1 MPLSDSQVRALKAGP
16 RRQSKSV
23 GDSLILVIESAARG
37 GGKSFEGRT
46 RFPPG
51 RQGKQVPVRIGPYGK
66 GLGQWTLKEARDEW
80 DRIRA
85 WSKQTGMDPRELKRQ
100 EQKASIQQHAGVT
113 LEHAAES
120 FLACSE
126 TRERTKEGYRNM
138 IWNQVLPVLGASM
151 PVEHFSWDHK
161 HPGGKNG
168 RQVVLDMKADI
179 ERRAP
184 VHADK
189 VLMVLRQVF
198 DHAIDQG
205 WMPRD
210 QNPALG
216 NKGTKSKHKPIP
228 HPTLRWEQLPDFF
241 QALEQ
246 NQANGSFITI
256 CAVKVLFM
264 TFLRVGSM
272 APMRWSE
279 LDYQQDLW
287 VIPAERMKSG
297 KEHLVPLTGPLK
309 DLLESLRKISGDDE
323 YVFPSPRQKM
333 TSHLNPYSINQH
345 FIRMGYKSVLRAHGI
360 RSIPLTAGQEELGF
374 SAEVIQRQMAHAIG
388 DKVRQA
394 YDRSEFLKE
403 RRKFMV
409 AWCDALLAQGLK
421 T

>member
-23 GDSLILVIESAARG
+23 GDSLILVIESETRG
-37 GGKSFEGRT
+37 GGKSFEGRL
-46 RFPPG
+46 RHPPG

-66 GLGQWTLKEARDEW
+66 GPGKWSLKEAREEW

-85 WSKQTGMDPRELKRQ
+85 WTKQTGRDPRDLKRQ
-100 EQKASIQQHAGVT
+100 EQQDALPPHSGPT
-113 LEHAAES
+113 LQAAAES
-120 FLACSE
+120 FLTHSR
-126 TRERTKEGYRNM
+126 TRERTKQGYRNM
-138 IWNQVLPVLGASM
+138 LWNQVLPVLGAEM

-161 HPGGKNG
+161 QPDG
-168 RQVVLDMKADI
+168 RKGREVVLDLKRSI

-184 VHADK
+184 VQADN

-216 NKGTKSKHKPIP
+216 SKGTKSRHKSTP
-228 HPTLRWEQLPDFF
+228 HPTLRWEQLPQFF
-241 QALEQ
+241 SELEQ
-246 NQANGSFITI
+246 NDANGSLVTI

-264 TFLRVGSM
+264 TFLRVGSLV
-272 APMRWSE
+272 PLRWEE
-279 LDYQQDLW
+279 LDYEQDLW
-287 VIPAERMKSG
+287 TIPANRMKSG
-297 KEHLVPLTGPLK
+297 KDHVVPLTDPLK
-309 DLLESLRKISGDDE
+309 DVLESLRRFNGSSD
-323 YVFPSPRQKM
+323 YVFSSPR
-333 TSHLNPYSINQH
+333 SRGSGHLNPYSINQH

-360 RSIPLTAGQEELGF
+360 RSIPLTAGQEVLGF
-374 SAEVIQRQMAHAIG
+374 PAEVIQRQMAHVIG

-394 YDRSEFLKE
+394 YDRSEFLEE

-409 AWCDALLAQGLK
+409 SWCDALLSKGL
-421 T
+421 TV

>member
-1 MPLSDSQVRALKAGP
+1 MPLSDSQVRALKAGE

-23 GDSLILVIESAARG
+23 GDSLILVIESVARG
-37 GGKSFEGRT
+37 GGKSFEGRM

-51 RQGKQVPVRIGPYGK
+51 RSGKQVPVRIGPYGK
-66 GLGQWTLKEARDEW
+66 GLGKWTLKEAREEW

-85 WSKQTGMDPRELKRQ
+85 WSKQTGLDPRNLRRQ
-100 EQKASIQQHAGVT
+100 EQQAIQQHAGPS
-113 LEHAAES
+113 LEQAAQS
-120 FLACSE
+120 FLDRSD
-126 TRERTKEGYRNM
+126 TRERTKAGYRNM
-138 IWNQVLPVLGASM
+138 LWNQVMPVLGGAT

-168 RQVVLDMKADI
+168 RQVVMDLKADI

-205 WMPRD
+205 WMARD

-216 NKGTKSKHKPIP
+216 TKGNKSKHKPTP
-228 HPTLRWEQLPDFF
+228 HPTLRWEQLPEFF
-241 QALEQ
+241 QVLEQ
-246 NQANGSFITI
+246 NQANGSHITI

-272 APMRWSE
+272 TPMRWSE
-279 LDYQQDLW
+279 LDYEQDLW
-287 VIPAERMKSG
+287 IIPAERMKSG
-297 KEHLVPLTGPLK
+297 KEHVVPLTDPLK
-309 DLLESLRKISGDDE
+309 ELLESLRKIYGDAE
-323 YVFPSPRQKM
+323 FVFPSPRGRGDG
-333 TSHLNPYSINQH
+333 HLNPYSINQH

-360 RSIPLTAGQEELGF
+360 RAIPLTAGQEVLGF

-388 DKVRQA
+388 DKIRQA
-394 YDRSEFLKE
+394 YDRSQMLEE
-403 RRKFMV
+403 RQRFMV

-421 T
+421 V

>member
-1 MPLSDSQVRALKAGP
+1 MPLSDSQVRALKAGE

-23 GDSLILVIESAARG
+23 GDSLILVIESVARG
-37 GGKSFEGRT
+37 GGKSFEGRM

-51 RQGKQVPVRIGPYGK
+51 RAGKQVPVRIGPYGK
-66 GLGQWTLKEARDEW
+66 GLGKWTLKEAREEW

-85 WSKQTGMDPRELKRQ
+85 WSKQTGLDPRNLRRQ
-100 EQKASIQQHAGVT
+100 EQQAIQQHAGPS
-113 LEHAAES
+113 LEQAAQS
-120 FLACSE
+120 FLDRSD
-126 TRERTKEGYRNM
+126 TRERTKAGYRNM
-138 IWNQVLPVLGASM
+138 LWNQVMPVLGGAT

-168 RQVVLDMKADI
+168 RQVVMDLKADI

-205 WMPRD
+205 WMARD

-216 NKGTKSKHKPIP
+216 TKGTKSKHKSTP
-228 HPTLRWEQLPDFF
+228 HPTLRWEQLPEFF
-241 QALEQ
+241 QTLEQ
-246 NQANGSFITI
+246 NQANGSHITI

-272 APMRWSE
+272 TPMRWSE
-279 LDYQQDLW
+279 LDYDQDLW
-287 VIPAERMKSG
+287 IIPAERMKSG
-297 KEHLVPLTGPLK
+297 KEHVVPLTDPLK
-309 DLLESLRKISGDDE
+309 ELLESLRKIYGDAE
-323 YVFPSPRQKM
+323 FVFPSPRGRGDG
-333 TSHLNPYSINQH
+333 HLNPYSINQH

-360 RSIPLTAGQEELGF
+360 RAIPLTAGQEVLGF

-388 DKVRQA
+388 DKIRQA
-394 YDRSEFLKE
+394 YDRSQMLEE
-403 RRKFMV
+403 RRRFMV

-421 T
+421 V

>member
-1 MPLSDSQVRALKAGP
+1 MPLSDSEVRALKAGD

-23 GDSLILVIESAARG
+23 GDSLILVIESVDRG
-37 GGKSFEGRT
+37 GGKSFEGRM

-80 DRIRA
+80 ERIRA
-85 WSKQTGMDPRELKRQ
+85 WSKQAGMDPRELKRQ
-100 EQKASIQQHAGVT
+100 EHKTNIQQHTGPT
-113 LEHAAES
+113 LEQAAES
-120 FLACSE
+120 FLTRSS
-126 TRERTKEGYRNM
+126 TRERTKTGYRNM
-138 IWNQVLPVLGASM
+138 LWNQVLPVLGAST

-161 HPGGKNG
+161 RPGGKNG
-168 RQVVLDMKADI
+168 RQVVLDLKADI

-216 NKGTKSKHKPIP
+216 TKGTKSKHKSTP
-228 HPTLRWEQLPDFF
+228 HPTLRWDQLPVFF

-246 NQANGSFITI
+246 NQANGSLITI
-256 CAVKVLFM
+256 FAVKVLFM
-264 TFLRVGSM
+264 TFLRVGSLT
-272 APMRWSE
+272 PMRWSE
-279 LDYQQDLW
+279 LDYEKDIW

-297 KEHLVPLTGPLK
+297 KEHIVPLTDPLK
-309 DLLESLRKISGDDE
+309 ELLESIRKLFGDE
-323 YVFPSPRQKM
+323 GFVFPSPRNM
-333 TSHLNPYSINQH
+333 SEGYLNPYSINQH
-345 FIRMGYKSVLRAHGI
+345 LIRMGYKSVLRAHGI
-360 RSIPLTAGQEELGF
+360 RAIPLTAGQEVLGF

-388 DKVRQA
+388 DKIRQA
-394 YDRSEFLKE
+394 YDRSQMIEE
-403 RRKFMV
+403 RKKFMI

-421 T
+421 A

>member
-1 MPLSDSQVRALKAGP
+1 MSLSDSQVRALKAGE

-23 GDSLILVIESAARG
+23 GDSLILVIESVAKG
-37 GGKSFEGRT
+37 GGKSFEGRM

-66 GLGQWTLKEARDEW
+66 GLGKWTLKEARDEW

-85 WSKQTGMDPRELKRQ
+85 WSKQTGLDPRELKRQ
-100 EQKASIQQHAGVT
+100 EQKATIQQHTGPT
-113 LEHAAES
+113 LEQAAES
-120 FLACSE
+120 FLGHSD
-126 TRERTKEGYRNM
+126 TRERTKAGYRNM
-138 IWNQVLPVLGASM
+138 LWNQVLPVLGGST
-151 PVEHFSWDHK
+151 PVEHFSWDYK

-168 RQVVLDMKADI
+168 RQVVLDLKVDI

-205 WMPRD
+205 WMSRD

-216 NKGTKSKHKPIP
+216 TKGTKSKHKPTP
-228 HPTLRWEQLPDFF
+228 HPTLRWEQLPEFF

-246 NQANGSFITI
+246 NQANGSHITI

-272 APMRWSE
+272 TPMRWSE
-279 LDYQQDLW
+279 LDYDQDLW
-287 VIPAERMKSG
+287 IIPAERMKSR
-297 KEHLVPLTGPLK
+297 KEHVVPLTAPLK
-309 DLLESLRKISGDDE
+309 ELLESIRKIYGDE
-323 YVFPSPRQKM
+323 EFVFPSPR
-333 TSHLNPYSINQH
+333 SRGGGYLNPYSINQH

-360 RSIPLTAGQEELGF
+360 RSIPLTAGQEVLGF
-374 SAEVIQRQMAHAIG
+374 SADVIQRQMAHAIG

-394 YDRSEFLKE
+394 YDRSQFLDE

-409 AWCDALLAQGLK
+409 SWCDALLSQGLK
-421 T
+421 V

>member
-1 MPLSDSQVRALKAGP
+1 MHLSDSQVRALKAGE

-23 GDSLILVIESAARG
+23 GDSLILVIESSVKG
-37 GGKSFEGRT
+37 GGKSFEGRM

-66 GLGQWTLKEARDEW
+66 GPGKWTLKEAREEW
-80 DRIRA
+80 DRIRS
-85 WSKQTGMDPRELKRQ
+85 WSKQTGIDPRGLKRQ
-100 EQKASIQQHAGVT
+100 EQQASIQQHTGPS
-113 LEHAAES
+113 LEQAAES
-120 FLACSE
+120 FLERST
-126 TRERTKEGYRNM
+126 TRESTKSGYRNM
-138 IWNQVLPVLGASM
+138 LWNQVFPALGATT

-161 HPGGKNG
+161 HSGGKNG
-168 RQVVLDMKADI
+168 RQVVLDLKADI

-216 NKGTKSKHKPIP
+216 SKGNKSKHKSTP
-228 HPTLRWEQLPDFF
+228 HPTLRWDQLPEFF

-246 NQANGSFITI
+246 NQAHGSLITI

-272 APMRWSE
+272 VPMRWSE
-279 LDYQQDLW
+279 LDLEQDLW

-297 KEHLVPLTGPLK
+297 KEHLVPLTNPLK
-309 DLLESLRKISGDDE
+309 DLFESLRKIYGDE
-323 YVFPSPRQKM
+323 EFVFLSPR
-333 TSHLNPYSINQH
+333 SRGSVHLNPSSINQH

-360 RSIPLTAGQEELGF
+360 RSIPLTAGQEILGF
-374 SAEVIQRQMAHAIG
+374 SAEVIQRQMAHVIG

-394 YDRSEFLKE
+394 YDRSQFLDE

-409 AWCDALLAQGLK
+409 SWCDALLSQGLK
-421 T
+421 V

>member
-1 MPLSDSQVRALKAGP
+1 MPLSDSQVRALKAGE

-23 GDSLILVIESAARG
+23 GDSLILVIESVARG
-37 GGKSFEGRT
+37 GGKSFEGRM

-51 RQGKQVPVRIGPYGK
+51 RAGKQVPVRIGPYGK
-66 GLGQWTLKEARDEW
+66 GLGKWSLKEAREEW

-85 WSKQTGMDPRELKRQ
+85 WSKQTGLDPRDLKRQ
-100 EQKASIQQHAGVT
+100 EQKASIQQHSGPT
-113 LEHAAES
+113 LEQAAES
-120 FLACSE
+120 FLARSD
-126 TRERTKEGYRNM
+126 TRERTKAGYRNM
-138 IWNQVLPVLGASM
+138 LWNQVLPVLGAET

-168 RQVVLDMKADI
+168 RQVVMDLKADI

-205 WMPRD
+205 WMARD

-216 NKGTKSKHKPIP
+216 TKGTKSKHKPTP
-228 HPTLRWEQLPDFF
+228 HPTLRWEQLPEFF

-246 NQANGSFITI
+246 NQANGSHITI
-256 CAVKVLFM
+256 CAVKVLFI

-272 APMRWSE
+272 TPMRWSE
-279 LDYQQDLW
+279 LDYDQDLW
-287 VIPAERMKSG
+287 IIPAERMKSG
-297 KEHLVPLTGPLK
+297 KEHIVPLTDPLK
-309 DLLESLRKISGDDE
+309 ELLESIRKIYGNDE
-323 YVFPSPRQKM
+323 FVFPSPR
-333 TSHLNPYSINQH
+333 SRGEGHLNPYSINQH

-360 RSIPLTAGQEELGF
+360 RAIPLTAGQEVLGF

-388 DKVRQA
+388 DKIRQA
-394 YDRSEFLKE
+394 YDRSQMLDE
-403 RRKFMV
+403 RRKFMI
-409 AWCDALLAQGLK
+409 AWCDALLSQGL
-421 T
+421 TV

>member
-1 MPLSDSQVRALKAGP
+1 MPLSDSQVRALKAGE

-23 GDSLILVIESAARG
+23 GDSLILVIESIARG
-37 GGKSFEGRT
+37 GGKSFEGRM

-66 GLGQWTLKEARDEW
+66 GLGKWTLKEAREEW

-85 WSKQTGMDPRELKRQ
+85 WSKQTGLDPRDLKRQ
-100 EQKASIQQHAGVT
+100 EQKASIQQHAGPT
-113 LEHAAES
+113 LEQAAES
-120 FLACSE
+120 FLNRSD
-126 TRERTKEGYRNM
+126 TRERTKAGYRNM
-138 IWNQVLPVLGASM
+138 LWNQVLPVLGGGT

-168 RQVVLDMKADI
+168 RQVVMDLKSDI

-205 WMPRD
+205 WMARE

-216 NKGTKSKHKPIP
+216 TKGAKSKHKPTP
-228 HPTLRWEQLPDFF
+228 HPTLRWEQLPEFF

-246 NQANGSFITI
+246 NQANGSHITI

-272 APMRWSE
+272 TPMRWSE
-279 LDYQQDLW
+279 LDYDQDLW
-287 VIPAERMKSG
+287 IIPAERMKSG
-297 KEHLVPLTGPLK
+297 KEHVVPLTDPLK
-309 DLLESLRKISGDDE
+309 ELLESLRKIYGDE
-323 YVFPSPRQKM
+323 EVVFPSPR
-333 TSHLNPYSINQH
+333 SRGEAHLNPYSINQH

-360 RSIPLTAGQEELGF
+360 RSIPLTAGQEVLGF
-374 SAEVIQRQMAHAIG
+374 SAEVIQRQMAHAVG
-388 DKVRQA
+388 DKIRQA
-394 YDRSEFLKE
+394 YDRSQMLEE
-403 RRKFMV
+403 RRRFMV

-421 T
+421 V

>member
-1 MPLSDSQVRALKAGP
+1 MPLSDSQVRALKAGEP
-16 RRQSKSV
+16 RQSKSV
-23 GDSLILVIESAARG
+23 GDSLNLVIESVARG
-37 GGKSFEGRT
+37 GGKSFEGRM

-51 RQGKQVPVRIGPYGK
+51 RAGKQVPVRIGPYGK
-66 GLGQWTLKEARDEW
+66 GLGKWTLKEAREEW

-85 WSKQTGMDPRELKRQ
+85 WSKQTGLDPRDLKRQ
-100 EQKASIQQHAGVT
+100 EQKASIQQHAGPT
-113 LEHAAES
+113 LEQAAES
-120 FLACSE
+120 FLDRSE
-126 TRERTKEGYRNM
+126 TRERTKAGYRNM
-138 IWNQVLPVLGASM
+138 LWNQVLPVLGGAT

-168 RQVVLDMKADI
+168 RQVVMDLKADI

-205 WMPRD
+205 WMARD

-216 NKGTKSKHKPIP
+216 TKGAKSKHKPTP
-228 HPTLRWEQLPDFF
+228 HPTLRWEQLPEFF

-246 NQANGSFITI
+246 NQANGSHITI

-272 APMRWSE
+272 TPMRWSE
-279 LDYQQDLW
+279 LDYDQDQW
-287 VIPAERMKSG
+287 IIPAERMKSG
-297 KEHLVPLTGPLK
+297 KEHVVPLTDPLK
-309 DLLESLRKISGDDE
+309 ELLESLRKIYGDAE
-323 YVFPSPRQKM
+323 FVFPSPRGRGDG
-333 TSHLNPYSINQH
+333 HLNPYSINQH

-360 RSIPLTAGQEELGF
+360 RAIPLTAGQEVLGF
-374 SAEVIQRQMAHAIG
+374 SAEVIQRQMAYAIG
-388 DKVRQA
+388 DKIRQA
-394 YDRSEFLKE
+394 YDRSQMLEE
-403 RRKFMV
+403 RRRFMV

-421 T
+421 V

>member
-1 MPLSDSQVRALKAGP
+1 MPLSDSQVRALKAGE

-23 GDSLILVIESAARG
+23 GDSLILVIESVAKG
-37 GGKSFEGRT
+37 GGKSFEGRM

-51 RQGKQVPVRIGPYGK
+51 RQGKQVPVRIGTYGK
-66 GLGQWTLKEARDEW
+66 GLGKWTLKEAREEW

-85 WSKQTGMDPRELKRQ
+85 WSKQTGLDPRELKRQ
-100 EQKASIQQHAGVT
+100 EQKATIQQHTGPT
-113 LEHAAES
+113 LEQAAES
-120 FLACSE
+120 FLGHSD
-126 TRERTKEGYRNM
+126 TRERTKAGYRNM
-138 IWNQVLPVLGASM
+138 LWNQVLPVLGGST
-151 PVEHFSWDHK
+151 PVEHFSWDYK

-168 RQVVLDMKADI
+168 RQVVLDLKVDI

-205 WMPRD
+205 WMSRD

-216 NKGTKSKHKPIP
+216 TKGTKSKHKPTP
-228 HPTLRWEQLPDFF
+228 HPTLRWEQLPEFF

-246 NQANGSFITI
+246 NQANGSHITI

-272 APMRWSE
+272 TPMRWSE
-279 LDYQQDLW
+279 LDYDQDLW
-287 VIPAERMKSG
+287 IIPAERMKSG
-297 KEHLVPLTGPLK
+297 KEHVVPLTAPLK
-309 DLLESLRKISGDDE
+309 ELLESIRKIYGDE
-323 YVFPSPRQKM
+323 EFVFPSPR
-333 TSHLNPYSINQH
+333 SRGGAYLNPYSINQH

-360 RSIPLTAGQEELGF
+360 RSIPLTAGQEVLGF
-374 SAEVIQRQMAHAIG
+374 SADVIQRQMAHAIG

-394 YDRSEFLKE
+394 YDRSQFLDE
-403 RRKFMV
+403 RRNFMV
-409 AWCDALLAQGLK
+409 SWCDALLSQGLK
-421 T
+421 V

>member
-1 MPLSDSQVRALKAGP
+1 MPLSDSQVRALKAGD

-23 GDSLILVIESAARG
+23 GDSLILVIESVARG
-37 GGKSFEGRT
+37 GGKSFEGRM

-66 GLGQWTLKEARDEW
+66 GLGKWSLKEAREEW

-85 WSKQTGMDPRELKRQ
+85 WSKQTGLDPRDLKRQ
-100 EQKASIQQHAGVT
+100 EQKASIQQHAGPT
-113 LEHAAES
+113 LEQAAAS
-120 FLACSE
+120 FLDRSD
-126 TRERTKEGYRNM
+126 TRERTKAGYRNM
-138 IWNQVLPVLGASM
+138 LWNQVLPVLGGAT

-168 RQVVLDMKADI
+168 RQVVMDLKTDI

-205 WMPRD
+205 WMARD

-216 NKGTKSKHKPIP
+216 TKGTKSKHKPIS
-228 HPTLRWEQLPDFF
+228 HPTLRWEQLPEFF

-246 NQANGSFITI
+246 NQANGSHIMI

-272 APMRWSE
+272 TPMQWSE
-279 LDYQQDLW
+279 LDFDQDIW
-287 VIPAERMKSG
+287 IIPAERMKSR
-297 KEHLVPLTGPLK
+297 KEHIVPLTAPLK
-309 DLLESLRKISGDDE
+309 ELLESLRKIYGDE
-323 YVFPSPRQKM
+323 EFVFPSPR
-333 TSHLNPYSINQH
+333 SRDEGYLNPYSINQY
-345 FIRMGYKSVLRAHGI
+345 FIRMGYKSVLTAHGI
-360 RSIPLTAGQEELGF
+360 RAIPLTAGQEVLGF

-388 DKVRQA
+388 DKIRQA
-394 YDRSEFLKE
+394 YDRSQMLEE

-409 AWCDALLAQGLK
+409 AWCDALLAQGL
-421 T
+421 TI

>member
-16 RRQSKSV
+16 LRQSKSV
-23 GDSLILVIESAARG
+23 GNSLILVIESVPRG
-37 GGKSFEGRT
+37 GGKSFEGRM
-46 RFPPG
+46 RFPSG

-66 GLGQWTLKEARDEW
+66 GLGKWTLKEARDEW

-85 WSKQTGMDPRELKRQ
+85 WSNQTGMDPRELKRQ
-100 EQKASIQQHAGVT
+100 EQQGSIQQHTGPS
-113 LEHAAES
+113 LEQAAES
-120 FLACSE
+120 FLARSD
-126 TRERTKEGYRNM
+126 TRERTKTGYRNM
-138 IWNQVLPVLGASM
+138 LWNQVFPVLSGAT

-168 RQVVLDMKADI
+168 RQVVLDLKADI

-205 WMPRD
+205 WMSRD

-216 NKGTKSKHKPIP
+216 TKGTKSKHKSTP
-228 HPTLRWEQLPDFF
+228 HPTLRWDQLPVFF

-246 NQANGSFITI
+246 NQANGSLITI

-264 TFLRVGSM
+264 TFLRVGSLT
-272 APMRWSE
+272 PMRWSE
-279 LDYQQDLW
+279 LDYEQNLW

-297 KEHLVPLTGPLK
+297 KEHIVPLTDPLK
-309 DLLESLRKISGDDE
+309 ELLESIRKKFGDNGF
-323 YVFPSPRQKM
+323 VFPSPRS
-333 TSHLNPYSINQH
+333 TGEGYLNPYSINQY

-360 RSIPLTAGQEELGF
+360 RAIPLTAGQEVLGF

-388 DKVRQA
+388 DKIRQA
-394 YDRSEFLKE
+394 YDRSQMLEE

-421 T
+421 V

>member
-1 MPLSDSQVRALKAGP
+1 M
-16 RRQSKSV
+16 
-23 GDSLILVIESAARG
+23 VIESADRG
-37 GGKSFEGRT
+37 GGKSFEGRM

-66 GLGQWTLKEARDEW
+66 GHGKWTLKEARDEW

-85 WSKQTGMDPRELKRQ
+85 WTKQTGMDPRELKRQ
-100 EQKASIQQHAGVT
+100 EQKAVIQQHVGPT
-113 LEHAAES
+113 IEEAAES
-120 FLACSE
+120 FLSRSD
-126 TRERTKEGYRNM
+126 TRERTKAGYRNM
-138 IWNQVLPVLGASM
+138 LWNQVLPVIGAST
-151 PVEHFSWDHK
+151 PVEHFAWDHK

-168 RQVVLDMKADI
+168 RQVVLDLKADI

-198 DHAIDQG
+198 DHAIDKG

-216 NKGTKSKHKPIP
+216 TKGTKSKHRPTP
-228 HPTLRWEQLPDFF
+228 HPTLRWEELPEFF
-241 QALEQ
+241 QTLEQ
-246 NQANGSFITI
+246 NEANGSFITI

-279 LDYQQDLW
+279 LDYEHDLW

-297 KEHLVPLTGPLK
+297 KEHLVPLTEPLK
-309 DLLESLRKISGDDE
+309 DVLNSLRTTCGDGE
-323 YVFPSPRQKM
+323 FVFPSPRNNVAG
-333 TSHLNPYSINQH
+333 HLNPYSINQH

-360 RSIPLTAGQEELGF
+360 RSIPLTAGQEVLGF

-394 YDRSEFLKE
+394 YDRSQFLDE
-403 RRKFMV
+403 RRKFMI

-421 T
+421 A